1 MKELMSRGNG
11 LEEKHIT
18 LELRSTAD
26 ILLCRAS
33 VKLAFIQDQKKKEME
48 KKNFLKK

>member
-1 MKELMSRGNG
+1 MKELMRRGNG

-33 VKLAFIQDQKKKEME
+33 VKLTFRTKKKKEME
-48 KKNFLKK
+48 KKTS